1 LLCREKNRGYA
12 KKSRLRKKFFVDS
25 LQESLKKLKE
35 DNVLLK
41 QKVKQDFSKE
51 EAEQLL
57 SASSLGITPSVS
69 TSSTAS
75 TFSISSS
82 SSSPAWSTS
91 SPSSASFDHSDTLLV
106 KAIQTA
112 QHSFLLTDPV
122 NTPDN
127 HIIYASQNFLDLTG
141 YQLHEVLGRNCRFLQ
156 GLLSGCSLCS
166 IFSFLCTFSV

>member
-35 DNVLLK
+35 ENIRLK
-41 QKVKQDFSKE
+41 QNLKQNFSKE

-57 SASSLGITPSVS
+57 SSSGTTPSVS
-69 TSSTAS
+69 TASMSST
-75 TFSISSS
+75 SS
-82 SSSPAWSTS
+82 SSSPALSTS
-91 SPSSASFDHSDTLLV
+91 SLSSASASFDREDNLLV

-127 HIIYASQNFLDLTG
+127 HIIYASQSFLDLTG
-141 YQLHEVLGRNCRFLQ
+141 YHLHEVLGRNCRFLQ
-156 GLLSGCSLCS
+156 GNYC
-166 IFSFLCTFSV
+166 